1 MILKLDLRDEVK
13 VTAVTAF
20 CIVVMLI
27 VANFFDIYVDFIS
40 YLVPM
45 IGLIVYFII
54 ARDKKRKNFFNS
66 PLFWSII
73 IVVLTAAVLAYYAFG
88 R

>member
-1 MILKLDLRDEVK
+1 MKLDLRDEVK
-13 VTAVTAF
+13 VTAVAAF

-27 VANFFDIYVDFIS
+27 VANFFDIFIDFIS

-54 ARDKKRKNFFNS
+54 ARDKKRKNFLNGPF
-66 PLFWSII
+66 FWSII
-73 IVVLTAAVLAYYAFG
+73 IVILTAAVLLYYAFG
-88 R
+88 T